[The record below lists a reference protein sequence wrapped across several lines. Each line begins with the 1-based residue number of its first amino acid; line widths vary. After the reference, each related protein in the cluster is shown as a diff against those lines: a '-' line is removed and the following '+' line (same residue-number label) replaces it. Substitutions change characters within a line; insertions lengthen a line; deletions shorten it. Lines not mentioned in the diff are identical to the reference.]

1 MVVWS
6 RFTIIGV
13 IVGSAIIGIGA
24 ASLILHLGVITVD
37 EEYTVFSGES
47 VSYLI
52 PAPEGSNQIMN
63 ITGDRFNVTL
73 ASPGGDDGLQ
83 IPNTE
88 YHKETVLSWT
98 HQESGDT
105 TIHIKNTG
113 GGELLI
119 QPHIIRSA
127 DPLWI
132 AFDFMVIISG
142 IIIIGFS
149 LGFATRRPKG
159 F

>member
-1 MVVWS
+1 MWS
-6 RFTIIGV
+6 RLTIIGV
-13 IVGSAIIGIGA
+13 VVGSIIIGIGA
-24 ASLILHLGVITVD
+24 TSLVLHLGPITVD
-37 EEYTVFSGES
+37 ERYTVLPGDS

-52 PAPEGSNQIMN
+52 PAPEHTHQIMD

-73 ASPGGDDGLQ
+73 SSPGDDGLQ

-88 YHKETVLSWT
+88 YRGGTTLTWT
-98 HQESGDT
+98 HAASGDT
-105 TIHIKNTG
+105 TIDIKNTG
-113 GGELLI
+113 SDDLLI
-119 QPHIIRSA
+119 EPTITRSS
-127 DPLWI
+127 DPIWI
-132 AFDFMVIISG
+132 AFDFMVITSG